1 MSLSVT
7 PRDQELL
14 VALTRCVRMLST
26 RQTTLLWRK
35 PLGSRWVLRRLRQ
48 LAAAQLIQLHT
59 INIRELIPMTPL
71 FRWKPGN
78 SEPEFRE
85 VANRARTRW
94 PKAAQPTMVCV
105 ASPMTANMMG
115 SAACNLP
122 RLEQR
127 DHDLLLAEVFE
138 RYHAENPNVTDQWQ
152 GEHTRPKAGYRIK
165 DPDVF
170 LSDSHGRVIQVIESA
185 GCYSARQV
193 ESFHDY
199 CAECSL
205 PYELW

>member
-1 MSLSVT
+1 MSISLT
-7 PRDQELL
+7 PRDLALL
-14 VALTRCVRMLST
+14 IALTRCVRMLSV
-26 RQTTLLWRK
+26 RHTTLLWRK
-35 PLGSRWVLRRLRQ
+35 PPGSRWVLRRLRQ
-48 LAAAQLIQLHT
+48 LAAAQLLQIHT
-59 INIRELIPMTPL
+59 INVRELILATPL
-71 FRWKPGN
+71 FRWEPGKA
-78 SEPEFRE
+78 EPDFRDI
-85 VANRARTRW
+85 ANVARTRW
-94 PKAAQPTMVCV
+94 PIAAQPTTVCV
-105 ASPMTANMMG
+105 ASPMIANMMG
-115 SAACNLP
+115 STACNLP

-127 DHDLLLAEVFE
+127 DHDLLLAEVFV
-138 RYHAENPNVTDQWQ
+138 RYHSENPHVTDQWH

-170 LSDSHGRVIQVIESA
+170 LTDSSGRVIQVIESA

>member
-1 MSLSVT
+1 MRLSIT
-7 PRDQELL
+7 PRDLALL
-14 VALTRCVRMLST
+14 IALTRCVRMLSV
-26 RQTTLLWRK
+26 RHTTLLWRK

-48 LAAAQLIQLHT
+48 LAAGQLLQIHT
-59 INIRELIPMTPL
+59 INIRELIPATPL

-78 SEPEFRE
+78 AEPNFRDI
-85 VANRARTRW
+85 ANLARTRW
-94 PKAAQPTMVCV
+94 PIAAQPTTVCV
-105 ASPMTANMMG
+105 ASHMIANMMG
-115 SAACNLP
+115 STACNLP

-127 DHDLLLAEVFE
+127 DHDLLLAEVFV
-138 RYHAENPNVTDQWQ
+138 RYHSENPNIADQWH
-152 GEHTRPKAGYRIK
+152 GEHARPKAGYRIK

-170 LSDSHGRVIQVIESA
+170 LTDSSGRALQVIESA

-199 CAECSL
+199 CAESSL

>member
-1 MSLSVT
+1 MRLSVT
-7 PRDQELL
+7 PRDLALL
-14 VALTRCVRMLST
+14 IALTRCVRMLSV
-26 RQTTLLWRK
+26 RQTTLLWGK

-48 LAAAQLIQLHT
+48 LTAAQLIQLHT
-59 INIRELIPMTPL
+59 INIQELIPVMPL
-71 FRWKPGN
+71 FQWKPGD
-78 SEPEFRE
+78 SEPDFRE
-85 VANRARTRW
+85 VANGARTRW
-94 PKAAQPTMVCV
+94 PQAAQPTMVCV

-115 SAACNLP
+115 STACNLP
-122 RLEQR
+122 RREQR
-127 DHDLLLAEVFE
+127 DHDLLLAEVFV
-138 RYHAENPNVTDQWQ
+138 RYHSENPNITNQWQ

-170 LSDSHGRVIQVIESA
+170 LSDSSGRVLRVVESA

>member
-1 MSLSVT
+1 MSLFVT
-7 PRDQELL
+7 PRDQEFLIVL
-14 VALTRCVRMLST
+14 ARCIRMLSV
-26 RQTTLLWRK
+26 RQTKLLWRK
-35 PLGSRWVLRRLRQ
+35 PVGSRWVLRRLRQ
-48 LAAAQLIQLHT
+48 LAAAQLIQIHT
-59 INIRELIPMTPL
+59 INLRELIPVTPL
-71 FRWKPGN
+71 VRWQPGD
-78 SEPEFRE
+78 SEPEFHK
-85 VANRARTRW
+85 VANLARTRW
-94 PKAAQPTMVCV
+94 PRAAQPTMVCV
-105 ASPMTANMMG
+105 ASPITANMMG

-127 DHDLLLAEVFE
+127 DHDLLLAEVFVQ
-138 RYHAENPNVTDQWQ
+138 YHAETPNVTDRWH
-152 GEHTRPKAGYRIK
+152 GEHTRPKAGYGIK

-170 LSDSHGRVIQVIESA
+170 LSHSNGRVIKVIESA